1 MNYYYVAYTRIL
13 LFITLDTLPIQFVF
27 YYFFSLLEIKF
38 LVSLYRCILVVLVLI
53 IGIATVYHICSA
65 SGWNRRKISEEK
77 GNINEVCLKSYKKDE
92 GMMIEIS
99 NSDKSEVTEASNEVR
114 TQREEHNNDSE
125 SDNKVTMPKISPIR
139 EKLRNALLAFSVKKN
154 GESLFSTDEPDGSFS
169 CLNGIRFLSMAW
181 IMLGHLVGTSSSSIL
196 AGMSS

>member
-1 MNYYYVAYTRIL
+1 M
-13 LFITLDTLPIQFVF
+13 
-27 YYFFSLLEIKF
+27 
-38 LVSLYRCILVVLVLI
+38 VLVLI

-65 SGWNRRKISEEK
+65 SRWNRRKISEEK

-99 NSDKSEVTEASNEVR
+99 NGVNSEVTEASNAVGPSS
-114 TQREEHNNDSE
+114 EEQKSNELE
-125 SDNKVTMPKISPIR
+125 SDNKITMNRVSPIR